1 MYKIISITDHSNN
14 DKSISIRQSHP
25 QLLGDFYYLDMLK
38 SGVANRIEPHCCF
51 IWADDSDKMMR
62 TSRVQSM
69 SEWDNKIKVVTE
81 NSVYV
86 FEKVE
91 V

>member
-1 MYKIISITDHSNN
+1 MYKIIQITDKQGN
-14 DKSISIRQSHP
+14 DKSHQATLDHP
-25 QLLGDFYYLDMLK
+25 QLLGDFYYLELR
-38 SGVANRIEPHCCF
+38 SGVANGTEPHCCF

-86 FEKVE
+86 FERVE

>member
-1 MYKIISITDHSNN
+1 
-14 DKSISIRQSHP
+14 
-25 QLLGDFYYLDMLK
+25 
-38 SGVANRIEPHCCF
+38 
-51 IWADDSDKMMR
+51 MMR

-81 NSVYV
+81 NSVYT

-91 V
+91 EI

>member
-1 MYKIISITDHSNN
+1 MYKIISITDHSDN
-14 DKSISIRQSHP
+14 DKSASIRQSHP

-38 SGVANRIEPHCCF
+38 SGVANGTQPHCCF
-51 IWADDSDKMMR
+51 MWADDSDKMMG

-81 NSVYV
+81 NSVYT

-91 V
+91 E

>member
-14 DKSISIRQSHP
+14 DKSASIRQSHP

-38 SGVANRIEPHCCF
+38 SGVSNGIEPHCCF
-51 IWADDSDKMMR
+51 MWADDSDKMMR

-81 NSVYV
+81 NSVYI
-86 FEKVE
+86 FERVE